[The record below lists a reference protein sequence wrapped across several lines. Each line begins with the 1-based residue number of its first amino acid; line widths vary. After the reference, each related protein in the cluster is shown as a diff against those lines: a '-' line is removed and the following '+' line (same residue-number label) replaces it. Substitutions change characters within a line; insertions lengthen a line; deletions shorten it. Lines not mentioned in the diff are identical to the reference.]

1 MSMHLALQDSGLG
14 SDDDDEWDLEA
25 LFADNLG
32 VASWHDDH
40 SFEDLALV
48 DVPNHKGLASLLR
61 RKVVTVMFL
70 IVELEEGETDPVY
83 VQCCFLACK

>member
-1 MSMHLALQDSGLG
+1 MYHAHVMSMHLALQDSGFG

-40 SFEDLALV
+40 SFEDLAFV
-48 DVPNHKGLASLLR
+48 DVPNHKGLALLR
-61 RKVVTVMFL
+61 R
-70 IVELEEGETDPVY
+70 
-83 VQCCFLACK
+83 VQ